1 MAGFPT
7 RDSATCDGAGRRAW
21 EDMRRGASV
30 GRFPRERASA
40 RAQAP
45 GTVPAGGS
53 SRYRPRP
60 PGPGVGGPAWR
71 LERCLHEVSMF
82 RMLLSLC
89 SSRFLHEVS
98 PLAPDGHAPQVRARG
113 RVHETRLRT
122 RVCLCVRLCV
132 HAIHCASV
140 CVAHAMASQ
149 SAYREDPAQHDAHK
163 KARQRVA

>member
-45 GTVPAGGS
+45 GTVPAAGS

-122 RVCLCVRLCV
+122 RVCLCVCMPYTARP
-132 HAIHCASV
+132 SV
-140 CVAHAMASQ
+140 WRTQWQA
-149 SAYREDPAQHDAHK
+149 
-163 KARQRVA
+163 KARTVRTPHSTTPTKRPGSA